1 MDSKTKINIKQIRSR
16 YILIQILENLCRK
29 RLFEIIRYNKNMQKI
44 FEIKLND
51 YKEYNNIL
59 EQNMRSIEEFK
70 SEPKEL
76 KFKSDLINDKS
87 DLKSFS
93 QNVFLL
99 FKAFDN
105 KYYLIYCNK
114 KNSLVTYDIFTNVI
128 IKETKINKSENVP
141 SCFNHYPDIHNKRDL
156 IMTITASSNTI
167 NIYDFPNF
175 NLILNFPKINKN
187 GYLNTA
193 NFFSFE
199 KKIYIMT
206 TNYRWTGKNVEP
218 ISIYDLKKNKIK
230 ELKDSN
236 ENVSFVDSY
245 YDKKISKKY
254 IIASF
259 SRYIRAYEYSENKI
273 YKTYKDKY
281 KSFHRNIIINDY
293 EDEIKLIESGTD
305 GYIRI
310 WNFHKGDL
318 IKRILIDEGG
328 IYGIC
333 LWNKHSLFVGIKKA
347 LKLINIETD
356 DVISDLK
363 YNCLR
368 SYFSPEIIA
377 IKKINIPQYGESLLT
392 NFNESSKI
400 IMIKSK

>member
-1 MDSKTKINIKQIRSR
+1 
-16 YILIQILENLCRK
+16 LIQIFENLCRK
-29 RLFEIIRYNKNMQKI
+29 KLLQIIKYNKNYQSF
-44 FEIKLND
+44 FESKLND
-51 YKEYNNIL
+51 YKEFNNIL

-70 SEPKEL
+70 SDPKEL
-76 KFKSDLINDKS
+76 KFISDLIKDKS
-87 DLKSFS
+87 EPKTFS

-105 KYYLIYCNK
+105 KYYLFYCNK
-114 KNSLVTYDIFTNVI
+114 NNLLIVYDIFTNVK
-128 IKETKINKSENVP
+128 IKEIYYEENIP
-141 SCFNHYPDIHNKRDL
+141 SCFNHYPDVHNKRDL
-156 IMTITASSNTI
+156 IMTITPISNTI

-175 NLILNFPKINKN
+175 KLILNFPKINKN

-199 KKIYIMT
+199 NSIYVMT
-206 TNYRWTGKNVEP
+206 TNYRYSAKNVEP

-236 ENVSFVDSY
+236 ENVSFIDSY
-245 YDKKISKKY
+245 YDKKLSKKY

-259 SRYIRAYEYSENKI
+259 FKYIRTYDYSGNKI

-281 KSFHRNIIINDY
+281 KSFHRNVIVNDY

-318 IKRILIDEGG
+318 IKRILIDKEGV
-328 IYGIC
+328 YGIC
-333 LWNKHSLFVGIKKA
+333 LWNKENLFVGIEKA

-356 DVISDLK
+356 DVILDLN
-363 YNCLR
+363 YDCHHSHINTHI
-368 SYFSPEIIA
+368 YDIIA
-377 IKKINIPQYGESLLT
+377 IKKINTPQYGESLLA
-392 NFNESSKI
+392 NFCESSDI

>member
-1 MDSKTKINIKQIRSR
+1 
-16 YILIQILENLCRK
+16 
-29 RLFEIIRYNKNMQKI
+29 
-44 FEIKLND
+44 
-51 YKEYNNIL
+51 
-59 EQNMRSIEEFK
+59 
-70 SEPKEL
+70 
-76 KFKSDLINDKS
+76 
-87 DLKSFS
+87 
-93 QNVFLL
+93 
-99 FKAFDN
+99 
-105 KYYLIYCNK
+105 
-114 KNSLVTYDIFTNVI
+114 
-128 IKETKINKSENVP
+128 
-141 SCFNHYPDIHNKRDL
+141 
-156 IMTITASSNTI
+156 MTITASSNTI

-281 KSFHRNIIINDY
+281 KSFHRNIIVNDY
-293 EDEIKLIESGTD
+293 ENEIKLIESGTD

-333 LWNKHSLFVGIKKA
+333 LWNKQSLFVGIKKA
-347 LKLINIETD
+347 LKLINIEID